1 MIHDAIYLV
10 TEAAHILP
18 RKQGSVIIVLL
29 YVNEFNKPSNLF
41 GIRFGTRFGTRFDF
55 IIYPFNTHSVTFTK
69 KSSLYYETNLA
80 SQIRVTT
87 ASTDSRNDSL
97 YRLT

>member
-1 MIHDAIYLV
+1 MPYLV
-10 TEAAHILP
+10 TEAAHILLK
-18 RKQGSVIIVLL
+18 KQGSVIIVLL

-41 GIRFGTRFGTRFDF
+41 GIRFGTRFDF
-55 IIYPFNTHSVTFTK
+55 IIYLFNTHSVTFTK

-97 YRLT
+97 YRLA